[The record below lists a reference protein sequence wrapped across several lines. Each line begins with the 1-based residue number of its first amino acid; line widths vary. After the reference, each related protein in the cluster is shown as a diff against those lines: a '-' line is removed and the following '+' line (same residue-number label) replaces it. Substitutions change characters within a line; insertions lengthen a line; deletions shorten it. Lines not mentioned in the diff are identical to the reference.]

1 MRETMVR
8 ILHVALSSS
17 REFDPKEPV
26 EGFGTPALRRA
37 ISAPHRPPSRAAT
50 QEPIPRHEGLA

>member
-26 EGFGTPALRRA
+26 EGCEQKVQ
-37 ISAPHRPPSRAAT
+37 SHRYK
-50 QEPIPRHEGLA
+50 